1 MRFEYLRMLIPASF
15 LTAGSF
21 SAMQILWSQ
30 STRSSQPQSDRLP
43 AKFTKAENEWRQT
56 PVDLATQQ
64 DNVAP
69 LTRAAR
75 NEYWKPKLNE
85 YRVASQKGLDIGSP
99 IVRYVDD
106 RLDPEISTN
115 AGSIWVLAQFDHYR
129 VIPITPDTQASA
141 SDLMLYTEIAF
152 KINQILWQPKVR
164 LLKEGE
170 YFDAEFEGGSAKTL
184 QGEVLLQRIGSEKYF
199 VQPKHS
205 YLLQIV
211 PSSMGT
217 FYYIKKQWDITS
229 GKAVPDCPGEVIR
242 ASHGRS
248 RLKEM
253 PVSDIPEYVRSSIS
267 AEVEK

>member
-1 MRFEYLRMLIPASF
+1 MRFDYLRVLI
-15 LTAGSF
+15 TAGLLTVGCSNT
-21 SAMQILWSQ
+21 ARILWSQ
-30 STRSSQPQSDRLP
+30 STSSPQSQSARLP

-75 NEYWKPKLNE
+75 NAYWKPKLNE

-99 IVRYVDD
+99 IVRYLDD

-115 AGSIWVLAQFDHYR
+115 AGSIWVLAQCDHYR
-129 VIPITPDTQASA
+129 VIPITPDAQVSA
-141 SDLMLYTEIAF
+141 SDLMLYTEIIF
-152 KINQILWQPKVR
+152 KINQILWQPKVS

-199 VQPKHS
+199 VQPEHS

-211 PSSMGT
+211 PSPVGN
-217 FYYIKKQWDITS
+217 FYYINKQWDITS
-229 GKAVPDCPGEVIR
+229 GKAVPDCLGEVMR

-248 RLKEM
+248 KLNEM
-253 PVSDIPEYVRSSIS
+253 PISDIPEYVSSSI
-267 AEVEK
+267 AKEVEK